1 MSAGE
6 FTRSKYEADNG
17 DIYAIRV
24 QEETLLANVGA
35 ANSAPSGTIDQ
46 TLRARAR
53 KNRGAL
59 GMGARTARV
68 RFSGQPPT
76 GYAANSTISIP
87 ILTRSVF
94 DQITSDQ
101 TGTYLGAA
109 IIVVGT
115 TGESRR

>member
-1 MSAGE
+1 MSSGA
-6 FTRSKYEADNG
+6 FVRSKYEADNG

-24 QEETLLANVGA
+24 QPETLAANVGA
-35 ANSAPSGTIDQ
+35 ANTAPTGTVDQ

-68 RFSGQPPT
+68 QFSGTPPT
-76 GYAANSTISIP
+76 GYAPNTIISIP

-94 DQITSDQ
+94 DQINSDQ
-101 TGTYLGAA
+101 TGTYLGSP